1 MQRSCSDSHRA
12 VQLGPGA
19 KEEGQERRF
28 LTLIPFP
35 GHPPE
40 KVVGR
45 GYLKPDGIYSPLE
58 QRIPAWPFHPGAAN

>member
-1 MQRSCSDSHRA
+1 MQGSCSDSHRA
-12 VQLGPGA
+12 VELGPGA
-19 KEEGQERRF
+19 KDERERRC

-45 GYLKPDGIYSPLE
+45 DYLKLDGIYSPLE
-58 QRIPAWPFHPGAAN
+58 QKTPAWPFHPGAAN